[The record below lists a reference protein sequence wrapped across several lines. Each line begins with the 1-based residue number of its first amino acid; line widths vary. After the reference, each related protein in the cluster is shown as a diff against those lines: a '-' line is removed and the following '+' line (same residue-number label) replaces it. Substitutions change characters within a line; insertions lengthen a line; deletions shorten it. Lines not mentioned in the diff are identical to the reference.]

1 MLVDVIDRPWVR
13 VALGAFI
20 GVPITAAALI
30 GAIYGAVF
38 LVGGVR
44 DSEFWAIG
52 LGLVATLG
60 VLGIAGAWRRILK
73 RHAAMPHRER
83 VVVRGLLLS
92 GIAASIVLGGWAVQ
106 ADWVAAGLSFA
117 LLTIGGVALVLATP
131 VAL

>member
-1 MLVDVIDRPWVR
+1 MLADVIDRPWVR
-13 VALGAFI
+13 VGLGVFI

-38 LVGGVR
+38 FVGGVR
-44 DSEFWAIG
+44 DREFWAVG

-73 RHAAMPHRER
+73 RHTAMPHRER

-106 ADWVAAGLSFA
+106 ADWVAAALSFA